1 MDSVSDMHPV
11 MMLMSYAETDVPAEV
26 VSGTDGSSFAP
37 LPAFMD
43 TILANYKW
51 MSVAKLVNRKGP
63 PLVRVAALGDEFRLR
78 RVAALGDGFGPTRYT

>member
-11 MMLMSYAETDVPAEV
+11 MMLMSYAETDVQAEV

-43 TILANYKW
+43 TTLANYSGCPSQSSSTGW
-51 MSVAKLVNRKGP
+51 AH
-63 PLVRVAALGDEFRLR
+63 RLKTLPQ
-78 RVAALGDGFGPTRYT
+78 VETRSDFAG